1 MGLAYKGP
9 VQARWSLEPP
19 QSQRSCRSEQQ
30 CEERSSFITWYP
42 NEFLNTLHISKSS
55 MATKHTV
62 VALQEANMSGHDM
75 YLYYTV
81 PCKKFCKRLSGRD
94 CPLSFKF
101 TFLLLF
107 PSWVSSFGVNL
118 DQGGRLGPR
127 KHGPTEAGQ
136 TSGTVMPFKQT
147 IH

>member
-1 MGLAYKGP
+1 VFEWVSLTKALFKLAGLL
-9 VQARWSLEPP
+9 SLHNPREG
-19 QSQRSCRSEQQ
+19 CRSEQQ

-42 NEFLNTLHISKSS
+42 NEFLNTLHISKS
-55 MATKHTV
+55 TKHTV

-81 PCKKFCKRLSGRD
+81 PCKRFCKRLSGRD

-107 PSWVSSFGVNL
+107 PSWVSSFGVKV
-118 DQGGRLGPR
+118 DAWA
-127 KHGPTEAGQ
+127 HGSRENIRDPNAL
-136 TSGTVMPFKQT
+136 
-147 IH
+147 